1 MESKKRRMED
11 NENGL
16 KEETEINVDTA
27 RKMMEG
33 FTREQLLDIL
43 AEASAK
49 HSDVAEQ
56 VRDIA
61 DADPALRKLFVR
73 NLGFD
78 TTTESFKAFF
88 SQFGEVQEGVVIID
102 KKTGKS
108 KGYGFLTFKHLDG
121 ALNALK
127 NPSKIIEGR
136 MTITRLASSQPS
148 AIDVSDRKIFV
159 GNVPTDMPSERLLSI
174 FSEYGEIEE
183 GPLGFDKQPGKSRSF
198 ALFIFKS
205 PEGAKLA
212 LEEPVK
218 IVDGNR
224 MICKLAVEGQQ
235 QQQQRP
241 YVNQSQQQSQPQP
254 QLQPQSHHQL
264 GSSVQLGGGF
274 GNTGFPSYQ
283 GLNHNGISGAPNPGN
298 IPGGSMM
305 PSANSS
311 FMNQGLPSNPNT
323 SNPVPSSLGMGGGY
337 GGGYGA
343 PQVGGYNGSQGA
355 GAYGQMGTYGGP
367 PVYGAPAPPSSGG
380 FSEAGRNAQPIG
392 WASLRSDVNFH
403 DQYDSGV

>member
-1 MESKKRRMED
+1 MSMESKKRKTEGE
-11 NENGL
+11 ENGL
-16 KEETEINVDTA
+16 GEEEAEIDVDTA

-33 FTREQLLDIL
+33 FSKEQLLDIL

-127 NPSKIIEGR
+127 EPSKIIDGR
-136 MTITRLASSQPS
+136 MTVTRLASSQPG

-159 GNVPTDMPSERLLSI
+159 GNVPTDMPSDRLLSL

-198 ALFIFKS
+198 ALFIFKTA
-205 PEGAKLA
+205 EGAKLA

-224 MICKLAVEGQQ
+224 MFCKLAAEGQQYQQ

-241 YVNQSQQQSQPQP
+241 PMNQMQTQSQPQP
-254 QLQPQSHHQL
+254 HHHL
-264 GSSVQLGGGF
+264 GSSMQIGGGF
-274 GNTGFPSYQ
+274 ANAGYNTYQ
-283 GLNHNGISGAPNPGN
+283 GLSHNGMSRTPTPGN

-305 PSANSS
+305 HSGNPS
-311 FMNQGLPSNPNT
+311 FVNQGLPSNPNT
-323 SNPVPSSLGMGGGY
+323 SNPVPSSLGMSGGY
-337 GGGYGA
+337 AGGYGA
-343 PQVGGYNGSQGA
+343 PQVGAYSGSQGA
-355 GAYGQMGTYGGP
+355 GAYGHMGGYGGP
-367 PVYGAPAPPSSGG
+367 PVYGGPAPPSSGVFPETG
-380 FSEAGRNAQPIG
+380 FLAEECIPTLLNRFIQYRNELVS
-392 WASLRSDVNFH
+392 WK
-403 DQYDSGV
+403 